1 MNEAEGFWTG
11 NCLGKWGECSYSI
24 SRVRC
29 SNSFVVLSLVDIRP
43 ATHRLI
49 RLENETFLVFQ
60 WARGRNERG
69 EARLYR
75 GESRKLFPLLHFIL
89 SFGTKLPKTN
99 RLPSFSVK
107 KRKRNKLMSSI
118 NIILRYWLVGARD
131 TDDPDFHLDQ
141 ENTTPCSFLPFS
153 PFLLRLSL
161 AFFLTPFNEKE
172 MDVFIKL
179 RETFREKL
187 DGKSYR

>member
-107 KRKRNKLMSSI
+107 KRKKNSCLPLILSYGIGWWGPETPMTPIFTWTKRTQPLALSSPSPPFSSDY
-118 NIILRYWLVGARD
+118 LSL
-131 TDDPDFHLDQ
+131 
-141 ENTTPCSFLPFS
+141 SFLPPS
-153 PFLLRLSL
+153 MKKKWTFL
-161 AFFLTPFNEKE
+161 
-172 MDVFIKL
+172 
-179 RETFREKL
+179 
-187 DGKSYR
+187 